1 MSALDEHAI
10 PAPLMLVDGRLVTA
24 AHGAAYPVV
33 NPATGEILGQAPD
46 ATPEDMDAT
55 IAAARRAFDE
65 TDWSTN
71 LELRVRC
78 LRQLHAALV
87 EHGAAMR
94 ALTTAE
100 AGAPAFLTAG
110 PQYDVPV
117 EGLTWM
123 TDLAESYAWETD
135 LGVARPMGIPSRRT
149 VRREAVGVVGA
160 ITPWNFPNQINLSK
174 IGPALLAGNT
184 VVLKPAPDTPWVA
197 CELGRLATELTDLPP
212 GVLNVVPTRDVDVA
226 IALTTDDRVDLVSF
240 TGSTVTGTRI
250 MQAAAP
256 TLKRVF
262 LELGGKS
269 AAIVLDDADLA
280 AAAGT
285 AAFSVSL
292 HAGQGCALTTRLLV
306 PRERYDEAVQVA
318 AETMEML
325 GAQDPTD
332 PGTVCG
338 PVISPVQRDRILAY
352 LDQAQA
358 DGGTF
363 ATGGGVDESKDGDLQ
378 GGFWIRPTVIAGLDN
393 TSRVAREEIFGP
405 VLVVIPHDGDDDAVR
420 IANDSPYGLSG
431 SVDSGSVERA
441 KAVAAR
447 IRTGTLAI
455 NGGVWF
461 NADAPF
467 GGYKQS
473 GIGREMGVAGF
484 EEYLETK
491 LLAEPSPPDPEP
503 AKGQQAGEG

>member
-1 MSALDEHAI
+1 MRGTDAI
-10 PAPLMLVDGRLVTA
+10 PAPRMLVDGKLVDA
-24 AHGAAYPVV
+24 AEEATYPIL
-33 NPATGEILGQAPD
+33 NPATGQQIGQSPD
-46 ATPEDMDAT
+46 AAPADMEAA
-55 IAAARRAFDE
+55 IGAARRAFDE

-78 LRQLHAALV
+78 LRQLHQALV
-87 EHGAAMR
+87 DHGDEMR

-117 EGLTWM
+117 EGLRWTI
-123 TDLAESYAWETD
+123 DLAESYTWETD
-135 LGVARPMGIPSRRT
+135 LGVAEPMGIPTRRT
-149 VRREAVGVVGA
+149 IRREAVGVVAA

-174 IGPALLAGNT
+174 VGPALLAGNT

-197 CELGRLATELTDLPP
+197 CELGRLAAEHTDLPP

-226 IALTTDDRVDLVSF
+226 IALTTDERVDLVSF

-256 TLKRVF
+256 TLKKVF

-269 AAIVLDDADLA
+269 AAIVLDDADLPA
-280 AAAGT
+280 AVGT

-306 PRERYDEAVQVA
+306 PRESYDEAVQVA
-318 AETMEML
+318 ADTMAML
-325 GAQDPTD
+325 PPGDPTD

-338 PVISPVQRDRILAY
+338 PVISAVQRDRIRRY
-352 LDQAQA
+352 LDLALEE
-358 DGGTF
+358 GGTF
-363 ATGGGVDESKDGDLQ
+363 ACGGGVPDGKD
-378 GGFWIRPTVIAGLDN
+378 GGFWIQPTVIAGLDN
-393 TSRVAREEIFGP
+393 SSRVAREEIFGP
-405 VLVVIPHDGDDDAVR
+405 VLVVLPHDGDDDAVR

-431 SVDSGSVERA
+431 SVDSGSPERA
-441 KAVAAR
+441 RAVANR
-447 IRTGTLAI
+447 IRTGTLAV

-461 NADAPF
+461 SPDAPF

-473 GIGREMGVAGF
+473 GVGREMGVAGF

-491 LLAEPSPPDPEP
+491 LIAE
-503 AKGQQAGEG
+503 GVQ